1 MPDTATNP
9 DPAPLL
15 QVKTQGLGID
25 VLPLKPGR
33 ITVGRGVENDLRLNH
48 PSVSNKHCE
57 IEVGSEG
64 AIVRDLGSTNGT
76 FIDGERIREGALRP
90 GQKLFLGEVE
100 LEWRDGVAGSKQAQ
114 PQPEEPIQAPPAAEA
129 RPRCASHPQV
139 RAAWVCTECH
149 RPFCAACVK
158 PVALGPRKSVTL
170 CQVCH
175 GLCESVE
182 KRSRRGAPMS
192 FAGGLFRALLFP
204 LGPAGLVILVA
215 AMVLNLAFAFA
226 GHLFVFGGASALLGL
241 GLGAVLLA
249 FLRQVV
255 LASADGEDAFPGWPE
270 LDLESL
276 KETIVLWL
284 AVSLVCFGPW
294 TICNIAVRLEV
305 DAARWVCPVLL
316 GLGAFYFPMALLTV
330 AIQDDAAAMNPVL
343 VCGSILRTARRYL
356 ALCLFL
362 AVLVGAVYGVE
373 AASAAAR
380 LPQLGAAVTGFLS
393 FYAALVVARAIG
405 WFYYCTKDDLGW

>member
-1 MPDTATNP
+1 MPDIAANP

-15 QVKTQGLGID
+15 QVKTRGVGID
-25 VLPLKPGR
+25 VLSLKPGR
-33 ITVGRGVENDLRLNH
+33 MTVGRGAENDVRLNH

-76 FIDGERIREGALRP
+76 FIDGERIQNGALRP
-90 GQKLFLGEVE
+90 GQKLLLGEVE
-100 LEWRDGVAGSKQAQ
+100 LGWCDGVAGSEQAQ
-114 PQPEEPIQAPPAAEA
+114 APLAAEA

-158 PVALGPRKSVTL
+158 PVALGPRKSVIL

-175 GLCESVE
+175 GLCERVE
-182 KRSRRGAPMS
+182 KLSRRGAPMS
-192 FAGGLFRALLFP
+192 FAGGLFRALTFP
-204 LGPAGLVILVA
+204 LGPAGLVVLLA

-255 LASADGEDAFPGWPE
+255 LTSADGEDSFPGWPE

-276 KETIVLWL
+276 RETIVLWL

-294 TICNIAVRLEV
+294 TLCNIAVRLEV

-316 GLGAFYFPMALLTV
+316 GLGAVYFPMALLAV
-330 AIQDDAAAMNPVL
+330 AIQDDAGAMNPVL

-362 AVLVGAVYGVE
+362 AALAGAVYGVE

-380 LPQLGAAVTGFLS
+380 LPHLGAAVTGFLS